1 MAELKSP
8 DKKKNPVGVS
18 QANKNGKGRFISSE
32 SWKKSM
38 EKAAAM
44 RNSKAI
50 SGTKKRKLSY
60 GSDENGSESD
70 DTSAQQLK
78 KRKREHQVNVDYIF

>member
-1 MAELKSP
+1 M
-8 DKKKNPVGVS
+8 S
-18 QANKNGKGRFISSE
+18 QGNKNGKRRFISSE

-50 SGTKKRKLSY
+50 YGTKRKLSY

>member
-50 SGTKKRKLSY
+50 SGTKRKLSY